1 MPQLL
6 LELFCE
12 EIPAR
17 MQAKAESDLGEAI
30 KKELSGAGL
39 EFGAVETLGGPRRLT
54 VIVNDLAEKS
64 ADVREERKG
73 PKVGAPEKAV
83 EGFMRG
89 AGLTSID
96 QAEIKSDPKKGDFY
110 VAVIET
116 PGRAATDIIA
126 EIVPSVIRGFHWPKS
141 MRWGTG
147 DLRWVRPLQ
156 RVVCV
161 FGGTW
166 FRLKLMALLQE
177 MRLKGTVCM
186 AAGHS
191 Q

>member
-64 ADVREERKG
+64 ADVREDG
-73 PKVGAPEKAV
+73 
-83 EGFMRG
+83 
-89 AGLTSID
+89 
-96 QAEIKSDPKKGDFY
+96 QASD
-110 VAVIET
+110 
-116 PGRAATDIIA
+116 
-126 EIVPSVIRGFHWPKS
+126 SVLG
-141 MRWGTG
+141 
-147 DLRWVRPLQ
+147 
-156 RVVCV
+156 
-161 FGGTW
+161 
-166 FRLKLMALLQE
+166 
-177 MRLKGTVCM
+177 
-186 AAGHS
+186 
-191 Q
+191 